1 MSRLSLSQRS
11 QLIVAAIGASLLTAA
26 LLNLY
31 PAHTRR
37 VKRKQLDQDVLGS
50 LSAYDSLR
58 RKKTVERPES
68 PPQKNSNSHSSQTGQ
83 SLGYD
88 ENLVREQL
96 ARNYTFFGEAGMQN
110 IRRGNVVVVESVV
123 GQPLCWFDREYVLN
137 LSEYS

>member
-11 QLIVAAIGASLLTAA
+11 QLIVTAIGASLLTAS

-31 PAHTRR
+31 NAHTRR
-37 VKRKQLDQDVLGS
+37 VRRKQLDQDVLSS
-50 LSAYDSLR
+50 LSAHDSLQILQ

-68 PPQKNSNSHSSQTGQ
+68 PPQNNSNSHSSQTGQ

-96 ARNYTFFGEAGMQN
+96 ARNYTFFGEEGMQS
-110 IRRGNVVVVESVV
+110 IRRGNVVVVGCGGV
-123 GQPLCWFDREYVLN
+123 GSWAAVMLVR
-137 LSEYS
+137 S